1 MGAERK
7 RGCSVVDLLIMLV
20 VANGAPI
27 VACNLFGE
35 RFGRAL
41 DGGRRWFDGRPL
53 LGHSKTLRG
62 ILSALLVTALV
73 APLLGHAARL
83 GLGVGALAMTGDLL
97 SSFLKRRLALE
108 PSSMAL
114 GLDQIP
120 ESLLPAVALHGAF
133 GLGWGDVVVVSGA
146 FLLLSV
152 LLSALLY
159 AVGVRKQPY

>member
-1 MGAERK
+1 M
-7 RGCSVVDLLIMLV
+7 
-20 VANGAPI
+20 
-27 VACNLFGE
+27 ACNLLGG

-41 DGGRRWFDGRPL
+41 DGGRRWLDGRPL

-62 ILSALLVTALV
+62 ILSALLLTALA

-83 GLGVGALAMTGDLL
+83 GLSVGALAMTGDLL
-97 SSFLKRRLALE
+97 SSFLKRRLGLE
-108 PSSMAL
+108 PSSMVL

-120 ESLLPAVALHGAF
+120 ESLLPALVLHGAF
-133 GLGWGDVVVVSGA
+133 GLAGVDIVAVSGA
-146 FLLLSV
+146 FLLLSL